1 MASEDIGDDMA
12 AGDVAALAAFRANH
26 PSSDSKPVNLK
37 PVNVESV
44 NWDAELVEDSK
55 TAIKENET
63 RKATFA
69 RLQEEFESRQAQGI
83 TTEEDEILYATAK
96 SAEEQRIKDFER
108 SQIEIEEPV
117 KVPDQPSEEDENSLF
132 IPEVPERPE
141 PPQNSKKATPKPKNR
156 LTAKDKD
163 EAISAGLTRL
173 GTGKPKRKKTQDKG
187 QEPRKRQRTK
197 STPKRRRPALSN
209 LQSLG
214 STNIIGPAQANA
226 ERPDMPTFSSKDK
239 SKALKELIASI
250 PNSEQRLHSS
260 EKNAI
265 LEASKKFNGHGAIR
279 SDGQGGWKLR
289 GMESSLYH
297 HQLLGAAFLRDRERS
312 KTRPHGGL
320 VCDEMGFGKTIQM
333 IANILDGKPE
343 EGSAVKTTLIVAPP
357 ALINQWMVE
366 MDKHVK
372 PRALGRILR
381 YHNGSRL
388 MSNDVVADLSSYD
401 IVLTTYSEV
410 QKSYPM
416 IDPPKH
422 LSSEAKKN
430 EWWRDFYVN
439 NCGPLHK
446 MKFHRIVLDEAHAI
460 KNHNSKTSIAV
471 RGLTG
476 NFRWAITGTPILN
489 YIEELFPYFSFLRVP
504 HTGDYTTFCHN
515 YCNNRSNRE
524 PVNMARIHNILRS
537 IMLRRTH
544 VDSLFDAPIV
554 KLPGISHTTHEVEFN
569 SVERAIYSMVKRR
582 YAQQI
587 NTFSSSGNLTANYS
601 NILSMILRLRML
613 CSHIFLCQDTLKEM
627 FVAADI
633 ENLWQLTQKEVE
645 TVDQGTHRTSETI
658 IALRKML
665 QQKDKTI
672 TTCQTRHDDVSTST
686 DALEIENAE
695 SAISTGASFGLTFK
709 FRRFLREL
717 SESNTWVELHARSKC
732 AKCQSLPDEP
742 MCTSCFHVYCQECLA
757 QLRLEKGEGPK
768 VACLE
773 CGTLFEE
780 TSPCSGLK
788 ELGFNLAPVAERA
801 ERLKGKRQT
810 AAKGRR
816 STSRGR
822 NSPDEDDQGK
832 EPSDWIEF
840 GQVLPSAKLTA
851 TKAAILNWREKNKSE
866 KIIIYTQFLGLCRI
880 LARICET
887 EEWGYVNFNG
897 KMTLD
902 AREKAI
908 ENFRDKPE
916 ICIMICSLRAGG
928 IGLNL
933 TMASKVIILDL
944 WFNSSVEAQAYCRA
958 FRIGQQNKV
967 EVLRFVVKNSIDE
980 DLVNMQE
987 RKDIEVSGA
996 IGPDSLSKRATV
1008 HQLLEL
1014 FGSVKE
1020 GEGQNEF
1027 ILVEDEEEDDD
1038 DDGTDVTKRL
1048 PPRPF

>member
-1 MASEDIGDDMA
+1 MASENVDDDMA
-12 AGDVAALAAFRANH
+12 LDDVAALITFNENNASFNA
-26 PSSDSKPVNLK
+26 DVVNIDGL
-37 PVNVESV
+37 
-44 NWDAELVEDSK
+44 NWDAELDEDSK
-55 TAIKENET
+55 AALKENET
-63 RKATFA
+63 SKANFA
-69 RLQEEFESRQAQGI
+69 RLEEEFQGKKALGT
-83 TTEEDEILYATAK
+83 TTEEDEIRYAAAK
-96 SAEEQRIKDFER
+96 HAEQQRIKDFER
-108 SQIEIEEPV
+108 SQMEIEEPV
-117 KVPDQPSEEDENSLF
+117 KVADQPPEDEEDSLF

-141 PPQNSKKATPKPKNR
+141 PPQRKKRAAAKPKNR
-156 LTAKDKD
+156 LTAKEKN
-163 EAISAGLTRL
+163 EAMSAGLDRL
-173 GTGKPKRKKTQDKG
+173 ESGKPKRKKTQDKSA
-187 QEPRKRQRTK
+187 EPRKRKRPAANQ
-197 STPKRRRPALSN
+197 KRRRPTLNN
-209 LQSLG
+209 LQGLG

-226 ERPDMPTFSSKDK
+226 ERPDMPTFTSKDK
-239 SKALKELIASI
+239 SKALQELLASI

-265 LEASKKFNGHGAIR
+265 LEASKKFNGQGAIR

-297 HQLLGAAFLRDRERS
+297 HQLLGAAFLRDREHS
-312 KTRPHGGL
+312 NTRPHGGL

-333 IANILDGKPE
+333 IANILTGKPE
-343 EGSAVKTTLIVAPP
+343 NGSAVKTTLIVAPP
-357 ALINQWMVE
+357 SLVNQWMAE

-372 PRALGRILR
+372 DRALGRILR

-388 MSNDVVADLSSYD
+388 MSNDVVADLATYD
-401 IVLTTYSEV
+401 IVLTTYGEV

-416 IDPPKH
+416 IEPPKH
-422 LSSEAKKN
+422 LSSETKKN
-430 EWWRDFYVN
+430 EWWKDFYVN

-476 NFRWAITGTPILN
+476 KFRWAITGTPILN

-504 HTGDYTTFCHN
+504 HTGDYNTFCHN

-524 PVNMARIHNILRS
+524 PVNMERIHNILRA

-544 VDSLFDAPIV
+544 VDSLFNAPIV
-554 KLPGISHTTHEVEFN
+554 KLPGISHVTHEVEFN
-569 SVERAIYSMVKRR
+569 SIERAIYSMVKRR

-613 CSHIFLCQDTLKEM
+613 CSHIFLCQETLKEM
-627 FVAADI
+627 FVVADI

-645 TVDQGTHRTSETI
+645 TVDKGIQRSSDTF

-665 QQKDKTI
+665 HSKDKTI
-672 TTCQTRHDDVSTST
+672 TTCQTREGDASSPIDISDIDNQEDV
-686 DALEIENAE
+686 
-695 SAISTGASFGLTFK
+695 STGASFGLTFK

-717 SESNTWVELHARSKC
+717 SKSTTWAELHARSNC
-732 AKCQSLPDEP
+732 AKCGQQPDEP
-742 MCTSCFHVYCQECLA
+742 MCTSCFHVYCIECLA
-757 QLRLEKGEGPK
+757 QLRLEQRDELK

-773 CGTLFEE
+773 CGTSFEE

-788 ELGFNLAPVAERA
+788 ELGFNSGPVVEKVERIK
-801 ERLKGKRQT
+801 EKRMA

-816 STSRGR
+816 GTSQSQYGD
-822 NSPDEDDQGK
+822 DEEDPGK
-832 EPSDWIEF
+832 ESSDWIEF

-851 TKAAILNWREKNKSE
+851 TKAAILNWREKNESD

-880 LARICET
+880 LARMCEA
-887 EEWGYVNFNG
+887 EGWGYVNFNG
-897 KMTLD
+897 KMTLE

-908 ENFRDKPE
+908 DKFRDKPE
-916 ICIMICSLRAGG
+916 VCIMICSLKAGG

-980 DLVNMQE
+980 DLVKMQD

-996 IGPDSLSKRATV
+996 IGPESHGKRATV
-1008 HQLLEL
+1008 RQLLEL

-1027 ILVEDEEEDDD
+1027 ILVEDEEDDENDD
-1038 DDGTDVTKRL
+1038 DDGADATKRL